1 MLETESKFSL
11 VPEFMKIPWKADI
24 LVVLWSVT
32 LLYSHVNISLNEN
45 LDCIHVKLSL
55 GQGKIQ
61 AKLLYNISLWDGL
74 FQKLWWMSERVRKIN
89 ILKV

>member
-24 LVVLWSVT
+24 LDVLWSVT

-61 AKLLYNISLWDGL
+61 VKASL
-74 FQKLWWMSERVRKIN
+74 
-89 ILKV
+89 